1 MDVAG
6 LIVGVVVAVVG
17 VSLIADVPR
26 RMFTDPTSQQRLIE
40 ASLGGRIA
48 LGSLRVRVAYGVVC
62 LVAALLVIVASS

>member
-1 MDVAG
+1 MDIAG
-6 LIVGVVVAVVG
+6 LIVGVVGAVVG

-26 RMFTDPTSQQRLIE
+26 RIFTDPTSQQRLAE

-62 LVAALLVIVASS
+62 LVVALLVILASS